1 MAVFD
6 DISGNLIQLV
16 EMIEG
21 REGFG
26 INRDASYFR
35 YGQKPISQR

>member
-1 MAVFD
+1 LSQCRPPFPGDAQLDIYTMAVFD

-21 REGFG
+21 R
-26 INRDASYFR
+26 
-35 YGQKPISQR
+35 